1 MGSEMCI
8 RDRDSMRDITP
19 EEVDRMTDTQIES
32 LNDQVT
38 IFAHTSG
45 QDSLG
50 QVIDSFD
57 SGNLI
62 YAGLSTEK
70 QQRNERG
77 QIVTIDSDAVL
88 RVAASQSIA
97 VGDKVV
103 GRNITFY
110 VDGVQIG
117 RNVKIAALQEIR

>member
-1 MGSEMCI
+1 
-8 RDRDSMRDITP
+8 MRKLSSG
-19 EEVDRMTDTQIES
+19 EVDRMTDTQEES
-32 LNDQVT
+32 FNDQVT
-38 IFAHTSG
+38 LFSNTSG

-88 RVAASQSIA
+88 RVAASQAIA
-97 VGDKVV
+97 VGDKVI
-103 GRNITFY
+103 GRNVTFY
-110 VDGVQIG
+110 VDGVQVG
-117 RNVKIAALQEIR
+117 RNVKIASLQEIR

>member
-1 MGSEMCI
+1 
-8 RDRDSMRDITP
+8 MRKLTSG
-19 EEVDRMTDTQIES
+19 EVARMTATQEES
-32 LNDQVT
+32 FNDQVT
-38 IFAHTSG
+38 LFSHTSG

-70 QQRNERG
+70 QYRNERG
-77 QIVTIDSDAVL
+77 EIVTIESDAVL

-97 VGDKVV
+97 VGDKVI
-103 GRNITFY
+103 GRNVTFS

>member
-1 MGSEMCI
+1 
-8 RDRDSMRDITP
+8 MRSLTA
-19 EEVDRMTDTQIES
+19 EEVARMNTTQEES
-32 LNDQVT
+32 FNDQVT
-38 IFAHTSG
+38 LFLHTSG

-50 QVIDSFD
+50 QLIDSFD

-62 YAGLSTEK
+62 SAGLSTEK
-70 QQRNERG
+70 QYRNERG

-97 VGDKVV
+97 VGDKVI
-103 GRNITFY
+103 GRNVTFY

-117 RNVKIAALQEIR
+117 RNVKIAALQEIRI

>member
-1 MGSEMCI
+1 
-8 RDRDSMRDITP
+8 MRKLTSG
-19 EEVDRMTDTQIES
+19 EVARMTTSHTES
-32 LNDQVT
+32 MNDQVVLY
-38 IFAHTSG
+38 AKTSG

-50 QVIDSFD
+50 QLIDSFD

-70 QQRNERG
+70 QYRNERG
-77 QIVTIDSDAVL
+77 EIVTIDSDAVL

-97 VGDKVV
+97 VGDKVI

-117 RNVKIAALQEIR
+117 RNVKIASLQEIRI

>member
-1 MGSEMCI
+1 
-8 RDRDSMRDITP
+8 MRKLKTG
-19 EEVDRMTDTQIES
+19 EVARMTATQEES
-32 LNDQVT
+32 FNDQVT
-38 IFAHTSG
+38 LFSHTSG

-62 YAGLSTEK
+62 YGGLSTEK
-70 QQRNERG
+70 QYRNERG
-77 QIVTIDSDAVL
+77 EIVTIESDAVL

-97 VGDKVV
+97 VGDKII
-103 GRNITFY
+103 GRNVTFY

>member
-1 MGSEMCI
+1 VRKLTTG
-8 RDRDSMRDITP
+8 
-19 EEVDRMTDTQIES
+19 EVARMTTTQEES
-32 LNDQVT
+32 FNDQVT
-38 IFAHTSG
+38 LFSHTSG

-77 QIVTIDSDAVL
+77 EIVTIESDAVL

-97 VGDKVV
+97 VGDKVI
-103 GRNITFY
+103 GRNVTFS
-110 VDGVQIG
+110 VDGIQIG
-117 RNVKIAALQEIR
+117 RNIKIAALQEIR

>member
-1 MGSEMCI
+1 
-8 RDRDSMRDITP
+8 MRKLTAG
-19 EEVDRMTDTQIES
+19 EVARMTTTQEES
-32 LNDQVT
+32 FNDQVT
-38 IFAHTSG
+38 LFSHTSG

-77 QIVTIDSDAVL
+77 EIVMIESDAVL
-88 RVAASQSIA
+88 RVAASQAIA
-97 VGDKVV
+97 VGDKVI
-103 GRNITFY
+103 GRNVTFS

>member
-1 MGSEMCI
+1 
-8 RDRDSMRDITP
+8 MRKLSTG
-19 EEVDRMTDTQIES
+19 EVARMTQSHTES
-32 LNDQVT
+32 MNDQVT
-38 IFAHTSG
+38 LYAKTSG

-70 QQRNERG
+70 QYRNERG
-77 QIVTIDSDAVL
+77 EIVTIESDAVL
-88 RVAASQSIA
+88 RVAASQTIA
-97 VGDKVV
+97 VGDKVI
-103 GRNITFY
+103 GRSVTY
-110 VDGVQIG
+110 SVDGVQIG

>member
-1 MGSEMCI
+1 
-8 RDRDSMRDITP
+8 MRKLSSA
-19 EEVDRMTDTQIES
+19 EVTRMTATQEES
-32 LNDQVT
+32 FNDQVT
-38 IFAHTSG
+38 RYAHTSG

-57 SGNLI
+57 TGNLI

-70 QQRNERG
+70 QYRNERG
-77 QIVTIDSDAVL
+77 EIVTIDSDAVL

-97 VGDKVV
+97 VGDKII
-103 GRNITFY
+103 GRNVTFY

>member
-1 MGSEMCI
+1 
-8 RDRDSMRDITP
+8 MRKLTSG
-19 EEVDRMTDTQIES
+19 EVARMTTTQEES
-32 LNDQVT
+32 FNDQVML
-38 IFAHTSG
+38 FSHTSG

-70 QQRNERG
+70 QYRNERG
-77 QIVTIDSDAVL
+77 EIVAIESDAVL

-97 VGDKVV
+97 VGDKVI
-103 GRNITFY
+103 GRNVTFS
-110 VDGVQIG
+110 VDGIQIG

>member
-1 MGSEMCI
+1 
-8 RDRDSMRDITP
+8 MRKLTSG
-19 EEVDRMTDTQIES
+19 EVSRMTATQVES
-32 LNDQVT
+32 FNDQVT
-38 IFAHTSG
+38 LFSHTSG

-50 QVIDSFD
+50 QLVDSFD

-70 QQRNERG
+70 QYRNERNE
-77 QIVTIDSDAVL
+77 IVTIESDAVL

-97 VGDKVV
+97 VGDKVI
-103 GRNITFY
+103 GRNVTFS
-110 VDGVQIG
+110 VDGIQIG

>member
-1 MGSEMCI
+1 
-8 RDRDSMRDITP
+8 MRKLTAG
-19 EEVDRMTDTQIES
+19 EVARMTTTQEES
-32 LNDQVT
+32 FNDQVT
-38 IFAHTSG
+38 LFSKTSG

-77 QIVTIDSDAVL
+77 EIVTIESDAVL
-88 RVAASQSIA
+88 RVATSQSIA
-97 VGDKVV
+97 VGDKVN
-103 GRNITFY
+103 GRNVTFY

-117 RNVKIAALQEIR
+117 RNVKIATLQEIR

>member
-1 MGSEMCI
+1 
-8 RDRDSMRDITP
+8 MRDITP

-70 QQRNERG
+70 QMRNERG

-97 VGDKVV
+97 VGDKVI

>member
-1 MGSEMCI
+1 
-8 RDRDSMRDITP
+8 MR
-19 EEVDRMTDTQIES
+19 ELSSGELDRMTDTQEES
-32 LNDQVT
+32 FNDQVT
-38 IFAHTSG
+38 RYAKTSG

-50 QVIDSFD
+50 QSIDSFD

-70 QQRNERG
+70 QYRNERG
-77 QIVTIDSDAVL
+77 EIVTIDSDAVL

-97 VGDKVV
+97 VGDKVI
-103 GRNITFY
+103 GRNVTFY

-117 RNVKIAALQEIR
+117 RNVKIASLQEIR

>member
-1 MGSEMCI
+1 
-8 RDRDSMRDITP
+8 MRKLTSG
-19 EEVDRMTDTQIES
+19 EVARMTASQVES
-32 LNDQVT
+32 FNDQVT
-38 IFAHTSG
+38 LFSHTSG

-50 QVIDSFD
+50 QLIDSFD

-62 YAGLSTEK
+62 DAGLSTEK
-70 QQRNERG
+70 QYRNERNE
-77 QIVTIDSDAVL
+77 IVTIESDAVL

-97 VGDKVV
+97 VGDKVT
-103 GRNITFY
+103 GRNVTFY

>member
-1 MGSEMCI
+1 
-8 RDRDSMRDITP
+8 MRKLTTG
-19 EEVDRMTDTQIES
+19 EVSRMTTTQEES

-38 IFAHTSG
+38 LFSHTSG

-70 QQRNERG
+70 QYRNERG
-77 QIVTIDSDAVL
+77 EIVTIESDAVL

-97 VGDKVV
+97 VGDKVI
-103 GRNITFY
+103 GRNVTFS
-110 VDGVQIG
+110 VDGIQIG